1 MSTRATVSALR
12 AMRPTHIRSLT
23 TSRLALS
30 SSSSTDLPPTPNSAE
45 ALGFK
50 PQANRQ
56 RQLPL
61 DLKINIPATG
71 KQDLFT
77 SRQRLQREKRQEMTF
92 SLNPTKKSTGSDT
105 QTTED
110 FFADSD
116 LSSSSA
122 PSKSARNDNQSTS
135 SSAAPRSRRAL
146 KGVSMDVVSD
156 SSALPPDV
164 IRRQR
169 QRRDRVRAT
178 GASQGGQDRKGR
190 AGGQQQQKPRERKR
204 RDAPAREKRALQPRR
219 QLTFETMDH
228 SEQGLFGKRSL
239 VNESVITA
247 GSAGLGHA
255 RHAASVRQS
264 ISESPFPSN
273 PLPILSPAPS
283 KSSEQAVQIASW
295 LAALNGSIQAGAK
308 SELSD
313 TVAAQLKR

>member
-12 AMRPTHIRSLT
+12 AIRPSQVRTLS

-30 SSSSTDLPPTPNSAE
+30 SNSSSDLPPTPNSAE

-50 PQANRQ
+50 NQANRQ

-61 DLKINIPATG
+61 DLKLKIPVTSKQNIYNSEQRIQKERKRDVTF
-71 KQDLFT
+71 DL
-77 SRQRLQREKRQEMTF
+77 
-92 SLNPTKKSTGSDT
+92 PPVPKSGSDT
-105 QTTED
+105 ETKED

-116 LSSSSA
+116 LSASE
-122 PSKSARNDNQSTS
+122 PSKSTQQSRPTS
-135 SSAAPRSRRAL
+135 SAPRSRRAL

-164 IRRQR
+164 VRRQR
-169 QRRDRVRAT
+169 LRRDKIKAT
-178 GASQGGQDRKGR
+178 GTSQGGQGQDRKGR
-190 AGGQQQQKPRERKR
+190 AGGQQQQQRERKR
-204 RDAPAREKRALQPRR
+204 RDVPAREKKAMQPRR

-228 SEQGLFGKRSL
+228 SKQGLFGKRSL
-239 VNESVITA
+239 VNESIAAVGA
-247 GSAGLGHA
+247 ALGHP

-264 ISESPFPSN
+264 VLESAFPSN
-273 PLPILSPAPS
+273 PLPILSPAPA

-295 LAALNGSIQAGAK
+295 LAALNGSIQSNAK